1 MPRQTS
7 VQLTE
12 ATERQVEE
20 LKALGFGSMTD
31 VIRTA
36 VDRMYQ
42 QETRTVSDMPR
53 YFVPMNSEP
62 AITSGRNG
70 QIGTIVGEDTD
81 AWGTSYY
88 LVQFGTDEP
97 GIWYFGDGNI
107 AYNKKQAQTLVRIAN
122 K

>member
-1 MPRQTS
+1 MPMRSFRSTDKTS
-7 VQLTE
+7 QQLD
-12 ATERQVEE
+12 E
-20 LKALGFGSMTD
+20 LSAAGFGNVTQ